1 MGIYDVVI
9 LVFILFGGVIGY
21 KRGVIRELVKA
32 LGLFLIIFVS
42 FLLKNPLSVILYENL
57 PFFKFGG
64 IFKGVTVLNI
74 AFYELIAFLIVFT
87 ILSLLW
93 KLVSLVTRIVQKI
106 IDSTI
111 ILGLPS
117 SILGFIIGIVEFY
130 IITFIVLYFVSLPVF
145 DLRSVTQSKCGDFI
159 LNNTPVISSASSDL
173 EFVSEFAEL
182 KNKYKNTDSASK
194 FNYDTL
200 DLFLKYDIVDVK
212 SVRKLREKNKLK
224 IDGIDELIK
233 KYEEVK

>member
-145 DLRSVTQSKCGDFI
+145 DLRSVTQSNRSQHLGINRFI
-159 LNNTPVISSASSDL
+159 IWYCPL
-173 EFVSEFAEL
+173 
-182 KNKYKNTDSASK
+182 
-194 FNYDTL
+194 
-200 DLFLKYDIVDVK
+200 
-212 SVRKLREKNKLK
+212 
-224 IDGIDELIK
+224 G
-233 KYEEVK
+233 